1 MTITSEPG
9 HLLVRATGQSSP
21 LYILDGANAAG
32 FDGPT
37 RNTALDDPELAL
49 SARLVQELAE
59 WSRVWAAQGT
69 ASPKELRARQKRG
82 LELARSVA
90 VHLGSLWVV
99 RYWDEG
105 HSTTKFVCWQC
116 PRLHWSAYAH
126 TSPPVPLCL
135 TVEGEYGWLPLRAEG
150 VEDFAPDDPA
160 FGLDLSDE
168 LVADLYQWSDDIDA
182 NMELYL
188 QERDEDSD
196 SARRGELE
204 QRGERLTERL
214 AYELGPEKTATYR
227 GLA

>member
-69 ASPKELRARQKRG
+69 ASPQELRARQKRG

-99 RYWDEG
+99 RY
-105 HSTTKFVCWQC
+105 
-116 PRLHWSAYAH
+116 
-126 TSPPVPLCL
+126 
-135 TVEGEYGWLPLRAEG
+135 
-150 VEDFAPDDPA
+150 
-160 FGLDLSDE
+160 
-168 LVADLYQWSDDIDA
+168 
-182 NMELYL
+182 
-188 QERDEDSD
+188 
-196 SARRGELE
+196 
-204 QRGERLTERL
+204 
-214 AYELGPEKTATYR
+214 
-227 GLA
+227 